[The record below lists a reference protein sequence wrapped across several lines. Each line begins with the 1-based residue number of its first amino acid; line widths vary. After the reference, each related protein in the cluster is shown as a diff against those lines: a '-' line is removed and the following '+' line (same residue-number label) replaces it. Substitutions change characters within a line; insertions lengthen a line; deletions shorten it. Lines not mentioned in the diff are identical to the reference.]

1 MFGIIDFYQA
11 LDYLYAMPFDKN
23 TITDKV
29 KKGENLTDE
38 EEKFYLMEVLGA
50 SEFEADRIITINNN
64 KDPLVIID

>member
-1 MFGIIDFYQA
+1 
-11 LDYLYAMPFDKN
+11 MPFDKN